1 MRCGVFR
8 MAMFLPRIAF
18 EWQKE
23 KSQGNGKRL
32 QTGEVKG
39 SGVFFGSTVAS
50 LSAYSVILA
59 LGLMRPLPHSFL
71 GAFPAEIFFS
81 ERRILILAEDDD
93 YSAL

>member
-8 MAMFLPRIAF
+8 MAMFLSRIAF

-50 LSAYSVILA
+50 LSACSVVRIFRP
-59 LGLMRPLPHSFL
+59 MRPLPHSFL